1 MSNAIV
7 KIAAVAEKVLPAPKL
22 VLDGNA
28 AEIRQRSKRVVADV
42 IEIGRLLIQSKEL
55 LKKLDDLT
63 WSAWLD
69 KEFAWSDQTAY
80 RFIHLYEL
88 SLDAK
93 LHTCVESDLPLRVLY
108 QLAAPKAEAAREEVA
123 ERIEA
128 GDTPS
133 RTVVNDA
140 IAKAK
145 SKAAPSKTRFET
157 ADVSDQ
163 DEDPSI
169 AQHRAAMAALD
180 VESEPES
187 PTDTPKP
194 TGESDKHADVDPHGG
209 DTATA
214 TEPPSTK
221 SKTKKPPLL
230 DAWDATPEER
240 QLIRD
245 LVLEEYFAE
254 ASGADIHD
262 RIHGAKRDEVTRGF
276 LDKLTVKGMLEAM
289 SEEFGRQ
296 LRARVPAPKRK
307 SGNHKSNKPFK
318 KTLNLT
324 ANSTRHE
331 RGNRSRH

>member
-1 MSNAIV
+1 MSNT
-7 KIAAVAEKVLPAPKL
+7 AVAEKVLPSPKL

-42 IEIGRLLIQSKEL
+42 IEIGRLLVQSKEL
-55 LKKLDDLT
+55 LKKLDGLT

-88 SLDAK
+88 SSDAR

-108 QLAAPKAEAAREEVA
+108 QLAAPKAEAAREEIA

-128 GDTPS
+128 GGTPS
-133 RTVVNDA
+133 RTVVCEA

-145 SKAAPSKTRFET
+145 GKTAPSKTESEA

-169 AQHRAAMAALD
+169 AQHRAAMAAIAD
-180 VESEPES
+180 APEPS
-187 PTDTPKP
+187 
-194 TGESDKHADVDPHGG
+194 SSADNDNGNH
-209 DTATA
+209 
-214 TEPPSTK
+214 
-221 SKTKKPPLL
+221 
-230 DAWDATPEER
+230 ATPAPVAAPNSAPSAKGSKKNGRPEACDDE
-240 QLIRD
+240 LIRNV
-245 LVLEEYFAE
+245 VLDEFFAK
-254 ASGADIHD
+254 ASGAEIHD
-262 RIHGAKRDEVTRGF
+262 HIPPDRRAEVVGAF
-276 LDKLTVKGMLEAM
+276 LDRLTANAM
-289 SEEFGRQ
+289 CEVMSPEFGKQ
-296 LRARVPAPKRK
+296 LRDRMPAPRRK
-307 SGNHKSNKPFK
+307 SDKPFK
-318 KTLNLT
+318 HTLNLE